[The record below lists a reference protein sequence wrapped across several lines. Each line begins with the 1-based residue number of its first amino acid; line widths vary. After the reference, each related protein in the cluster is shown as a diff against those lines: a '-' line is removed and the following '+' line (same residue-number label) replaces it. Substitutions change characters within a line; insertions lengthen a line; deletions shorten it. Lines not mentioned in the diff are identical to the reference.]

1 MHEQPDIHARLMSK
15 YPQVPEWWYA
25 AIFGALALFVV
36 DNRLISNL
44 LFSLQVSMFVFGV
57 ISIEVW
63 PTQFPVWAFVLALV
77 IGKILKLVYFI

>member
-1 MHEQPDIHARLMSK
+1 MHEQPDIHARLMAK

-25 AIFGALALFVV
+25 TIFGALALFVV
-36 DNRLISNL
+36 DNHLISNL
-44 LFSLQVSMFVFGV
+44 LFSLLVSMFVFGV